1 MSTRQSELSV
11 ITKAKNLSSYIYTIT
26 QKSPKQF
33 RFTLAARCK
42 RNKRD
47 VIDFEYDLASNIWKL
62 HYELK
67 DGTYKLSGYYHFKI
81 FDPKER
87 DIQALYFRDRVMQH
101 SLCDEMSLD
110 EIKRSLASYTGHL
123 RHGHTYRLR
132 KNIFSKFVLTHAKR
146 EDY

>member
-1 MSTRQSELSV
+1 MSTRQSELS
-11 ITKAKNLSSYIYTIT
+11 
-26 QKSPKQF
+26 
-33 RFTLAARCK
+33 
-42 RNKRD
+42 
-47 VIDFEYDLASNIWKL
+47 
-62 HYELK
+62 
-67 DGTYKLSGYYHFKI
+67 GYYHFKV